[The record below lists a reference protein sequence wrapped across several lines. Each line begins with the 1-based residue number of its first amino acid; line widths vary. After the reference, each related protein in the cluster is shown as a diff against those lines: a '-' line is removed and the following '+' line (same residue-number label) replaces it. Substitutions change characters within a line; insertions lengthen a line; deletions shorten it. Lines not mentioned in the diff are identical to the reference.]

1 MKKSIL
7 FLTCAIVV
15 ALLSACGG
23 GGASTP
29 ADEALKCAEFVKN
42 GDYESLV
49 KEIQFP
55 EGTTEEEAEQTRAMI
70 LSMGKDKA
78 EKEAEK
84 RQGIASYELASEEI
98 AEDGKT
104 AVVKVKFIY
113 GDGSDKTEKYDL
125 AFVDGAWKPVMKK

>member
-7 FLTCAIVV
+7 FLACAIVV

-23 GGASTP
+23 SSASTP

-49 KEIQFP
+49 NEISFP
-55 EGTTEEEAEQTRAMI
+55 EGTTEEQAEQSRAMI
-70 LSMGKDKA
+70 LSMGKEKA
-78 EKEAEK
+78 KKEADK
-84 RQGIASYELASEEI
+84 RQGIASYELASEDI

-113 GDGSDKTEKYDL
+113 GDGSEKTEKYDL
-125 AFVDGAWKPVMKK
+125 ALVDGSWKPVMKK

>member
-7 FLTCAIVV
+7 FLACAIVV

-23 GGASTP
+23 SSASTP

-49 KEIQFP
+49 NEISFP
-55 EGTTEEEAEQTRAMI
+55 EGTTEEQAEQSRAMI
-70 LSMGKDKA
+70 LSMGKEKA
-78 EKEAEK
+78 KKEADK
-84 RQGIASYELASEEI
+84 RQGIASYELASEVI

-113 GDGSDKTEKYDL
+113 GDGSEKTEKYDL
-125 AFVDGAWKPVMKK
+125 ALVDGSWKPVMKK